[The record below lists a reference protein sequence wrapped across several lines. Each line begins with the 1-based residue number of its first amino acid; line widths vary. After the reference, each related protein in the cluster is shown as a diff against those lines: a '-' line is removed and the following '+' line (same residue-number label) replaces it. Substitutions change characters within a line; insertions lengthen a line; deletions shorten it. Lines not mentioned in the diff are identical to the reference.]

1 MEELRALLLAAEQN
15 ISKVSFII
23 TVHWWGYTLH
33 WRPINSW
40 SHTHT
45 HTHTHTHY
53 KHKHKHKH
61 KHEHTH
67 KGLVTSSHFKH
78 SLPKFDY
85 EGTVLNCYT
94 NFAVYTEK
102 SEHKHLKI
110 YLHVH

>member
-45 HTHTHTHY
+45 HY
-53 KHKHKHKH
+53 KH

-67 KGLVTSSHFKH
+67 KGLVTSSHLKH

-102 SEHKHLKI
+102 SEHEHLKI